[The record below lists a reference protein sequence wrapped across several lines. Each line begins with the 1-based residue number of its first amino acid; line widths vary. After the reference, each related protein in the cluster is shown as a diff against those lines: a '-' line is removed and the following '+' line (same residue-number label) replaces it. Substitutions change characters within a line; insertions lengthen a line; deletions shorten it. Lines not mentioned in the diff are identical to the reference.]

1 MRQIMGIS
9 KARDIKL
16 PKKTDAFVIVE
27 NERGEILLQKHSDTA
42 LWGLPGGKKA
52 SGKAYEEVT
61 FKELIE
67 EPGLH
72 LAQLTLYRMFSR
84 TDFSSYYADGD
95 EVFND
100 IAIYMAKSYFG
111 YLKSMNMGSPKLNFF
126 SLYNLPADFR
136 ETSKLIVDAYAA
148 DHFWIG
154 G

>member
-1 MRQIMGIS
+1 MGQIMEFS
-9 KARDIKL
+9 RASDDRQLKNRDV
-16 PKKTDAFVIVE
+16 FVIVE
-27 NERGEILLQKHSDTA
+27 NERGEILLQKRSGSDV
-42 LWGLPGGKKA
+42 WELPGSVQE
-52 SGKAYEEVT
+52 SGKTNEEVT
-61 FKELIE
+61 IKELIE

-84 TDFSSYYADGD
+84 IDFSSYYAEGD

-100 IAIYMAKSYFG
+100 MAIYMAKSYFG
-111 YLKSMNMGSPKLNFF
+111 YLRNNNMRSTKLRFF
-126 SLYNLPADFR
+126 SLYDLPADFH